1 MMMENPRPE
10 EEKIIKDIKNLFRLK
25 KELNYTAIKD
35 KKNLVRREQE
45 TKEINCRILRDV
57 KNLFEHEEEEEK
69 YYKPVRVNT
78 FWCNNYIEYK
88 SNSDLNKTLS
98 V

>member
-1 MMMENPRPE
+1 MMMENPTPE

-25 KELNYTAIKD
+25 KELNCTAIKD
-35 KKNLVRREQE
+35 KKNLVRREKE

-69 YYKPVRVNT
+69 YYKPVRVNN
-78 FWCNNYIEYK
+78 FWSNNYIEYK